1 MRRHERAGLL
11 AAIRV
16 TRCLLPRTVEPAVC
30 ASEANTP
37 SIFAV
42 AAHLEG
48 SGILEVHREQRGPK
62 QDEADGAGDDVLHSL
77 VGLLVGELDDR
88 LTVAADLGV
97 ERQAV
102 LLVVEGLH
110 LAICVGGL
118 PVQPSLPAY
127 CETGRP
133 VLRRTWGLLVSSRM
147 AHLSEASGTPAGLA
161 ILESKFGGFTSDTG
175 CENLLDGGE
184 HLLRPDMNQAG
195 EVLAAFVG
203 FHDTAAIARYV
214 ACHDE
219 PVALLTPFL
228 PVDLPHMHAD
238 HLGAARG
245 SKMLRAAVVAHHHGT
260 VRYKSVE
267 LDKR

>member
-42 AAHLEG
+42 AAHLER

-118 PVQPSLPAY
+118 PVQPSLLAY

-133 VLRRTWGLLVSSRM
+133 YSGGHGSSSFVSHGTSKRGFWHPRRLGDLGKQVWRVHERHRLRESAGRRR
-147 AHLSEASGTPAGLA
+147 APPPAG
-161 ILESKFGGFTSDTG
+161 
-175 CENLLDGGE
+175 
-184 HLLRPDMNQAG
+184 
-195 EVLAAFVG
+195 
-203 FHDTAAIARYV
+203 
-214 ACHDE
+214 
-219 PVALLTPFL
+219 
-228 PVDLPHMHAD
+228 
-238 HLGAARG
+238 
-245 SKMLRAAVVAHHHGT
+245 
-260 VRYKSVE
+260 
-267 LDKR
+267 